1 MRTPAPHQQR
11 ETKGSLINYIIF
23 INLKLHNEYNLEILL
38 EQIVLRKDK
47 NKIMFNLT
55 EIPLNPDVPSHGC
68 PSHLT
73 VAGGKLSVGAMTE
86 GGYAPALTTN
96 MGVLESALLSFTD
109 WVASFSPPT
118 IIFRLDFLSEEISP
132 ETEEATEL

>member
-1 MRTPAPHQQR
+1 MRTAAPHQQR

-55 EIPLNPDVPSHGC
+55 EIFLSPVSFIPSHGC
-68 PSHLT
+68 PSYDWSQGEVVREL
-73 VAGGKLSVGAMTE
+73 LTE
-86 GGYAPALTTN
+86 GGRGSVRSSVLHMCALAGKFFIRSN
-96 MGVLESALLSFTD
+96 YLLT
-109 WVASFSPPT
+109 
-118 IIFRLDFLSEEISP
+118 
-132 ETEEATEL
+132 